1 MSKEMVKQLK
11 LLLEGSENPDAP
23 YDRLS
28 DEDLPK
34 IGMKRKPVLTLRAIN
49 ELKKIRN
56 QKREELAQDSI
67 FVPYI
72 YGPQENP
79 EAGGLGGGLGGL

>member
-11 LLLEGSENPDAP
+11 LLLESSDNPDSP
-23 YDRLS
+23 YDRLE
-28 DEDLPK
+28 DKDLPK
-34 IGMKRKPVLTLRAIN
+34 IGMKRKQVLTLRAIN

-67 FVPYI
+67 FAPYI

-79 EAGGLGGGLGGL
+79 EGGLGGAPGLGI